1 MFLNKNL
8 LFVVTTET
16 WRKIKDGVVIG
27 AVARHWTTPVGGQTL
42 LVFRNNTATAN
53 AAVTTWIWNS
63 KMSAE
68 IHRNCKICSEQSA
81 ADLTNAWFLRGPGQL
96 CSYGQSPS
104 KDTVQSG
111 GGGGGVYEG
120 QRRKEGRH
128 RKKAAGMTSA
138 PSRSQPLGEV
148 FREYSF
154 CGVFLVLLPVLQL
167 DSHQPAVILPH
178 IDTQWSDQSDTVSVH
193 VYDSVLTCSSGLS
206 KVITSTT
213 SPTFISSS
221 SVSLAA

>member
-111 GGGGGVYEG
+111 GGGGGYMKDRGE
-120 QRRKEGRH
+120 RKGDTE
-128 RKKAAGMTSA
+128 RKPPEWHLLHLVHSLWVKFSGNTPFVAFSLFCCQSSSLT
-138 PSRSQPLGEV
+138 PISQPSSCRTLTHSDQIS
-148 FREYSF
+148 RTPSLST
-154 CGVFLVLLPVLQL
+154 CMILSLPV
-167 DSHQPAVILPH
+167 HRG
-178 IDTQWSDQSDTVSVH
+178 
-193 VYDSVLTCSSGLS
+193 CRR
-206 KVITSTT
+206 
-213 SPTFISSS
+213 
-221 SVSLAA
+221 